1 MINYQEFHLVQTN
14 TNSCCPQVWL
24 QEIMDININCVIVM
38 NEIWKQLIDCWKELL
53 DFGLQSKLGFIFLIF
68 KTSNTIKEH
77 INIFV

>member
-1 MINYQEFHLVQTN
+1 
-14 TNSCCPQVWL
+14 
-24 QEIMDININCVIVM
+24 MDININCVIVM